1 MRIPFSYIWRS
12 LWARRLTTLL
22 TVTGV
27 ALVVFVF
34 AGVLMLARGLQA
46 TLVETGAPDNVIVLR
61 RSATSEL
68 VSQVDRNT
76 ASILDEQPEVAAA
89 TDGRPLV
96 SKELMLVIGLTRK
109 QTNALTNVSVRGVSP
124 HAFEL
129 RPEVRVTKGRPFQ
142 FGTHEVVVAGN
153 IARRFQGVAIGA
165 DLAFAGDHWTVVG
178 LFEAG
183 GTGFDSEIWGD
194 VDQLMQ
200 ASGRPVFSS
209 VTLRLR
215 DSGQPNTPKARQDS
229 AQFTALKARLQ
240 ADPRTQYAELKP
252 ERQYYR
258 EQSEAMA
265 TFIRILGLI
274 VTIIFSVG
282 AMIGAMIT
290 MYAAVAN
297 RVVEVGTLRALGFQ
311 RRSVL
316 AAFLVESIVLA
327 IIGGLVGVG
336 LASLL
341 SFMRVSTM
349 NFSSFSEIGFG
360 FSLSPG
366 VVAGALGFAVV
377 MGVVGGF
384 LPAVRA
390 ARLGIV
396 SALRAS

>member
-1 MRIPFSYIWRS
+1 MKIPFSYIWRS

-22 TVTGV
+22 TVGGV

-46 TLVETGAPDNVIVLR
+46 TLVDTGAADNVIVLR

-68 VSQVDRNT
+68 VSQVDRT
-76 ASILDEQPEVAAA
+76 VAGIVDAQPEVTAA

-96 SKELMLVIGLTRK
+96 SKELMLVIGLKRK
-109 QTNALTNVSVRGVSP
+109 QTNALANVSVRGVSP

-129 RPEVRVTKGRPFQ
+129 RPGVRITEGRPFQ
-142 FGTHEVVVAGN
+142 FGTHEVVIARN
-153 IARRFQGVAIGA
+153 IARRFEGAAMGA
-165 DLAFAGDHWTVVG
+165 DLSFAGDHWTVVG
-178 LFEAG
+178 LFDAG

-194 VDQLMQ
+194 AEQLMQ
-200 ASGRPVFSS
+200 AAGRPVFSS
-209 VTLRLR
+209 MTFRLR
-215 DSGQPNTPKARQDS
+215 DT
-229 AQFTALKARLQ
+229 AQLAAVKARLQ

-258 EQSEAMA
+258 EQSEGMA
-265 TFIRILGLI
+265 TFIRTLGLV
-274 VTIIFSVG
+274 VTTIFSIG

-297 RVVEVGTLRALGFQ
+297 RVIEVGTLRALGFQ

-316 AAFLVESIVLA
+316 TAFLVESVLLA
-327 IIGGLVGVG
+327 VIGGLVGVA

-341 SFMRVSTM
+341 SFARVSTM

-360 FSLSPG
+360 FSLSAG
-366 VVAGALGFAVV
+366 VILGALAFALV

-390 ARLGIV
+390 ARLNIV
-396 SALRAS
+396 NALRAS

>member
-1 MRIPFSYIWRS
+1 MRIPFSYVWRS

-22 TVTGV
+22 TVAGV

-46 TLVETGAPDNVIVLR
+46 TLVDTGAADNVIVLR

-68 VSQVDRNT
+68 TSQVDRNT
-76 ASILDEQPEVAAA
+76 ASILDAQPEVAAA

-96 SKELMLVIGLTRK
+96 SKELMLVIGLKRK

-129 RPEVRVTKGRPFQ
+129 RPGVRLTDGRAFQ
-142 FGTHEVVVAGN
+142 QGTHEVVAARN
-153 IARRFQGVAIGA
+153 IARRFQDVAIGA
-165 DLAFAGDHWTVVG
+165 DLAFAGDRWTVVG
-178 LFEAG
+178 LFDAG

-194 VDQLMQ
+194 AEQLMQ
-200 ASGRPVFSS
+200 AAGRPVFSS
-209 VTLRLR
+209 MTLRLR
-215 DSGQPNTPKARQDS
+215 DPGQFA
-229 AQFTALKARLQ
+229 ALKMRLQ

-258 EQSEAMA
+258 EQSQAMA
-265 TFIRILGLI
+265 TFIRIMGLI

-327 IIGGLVGVG
+327 VIGGAVGVG

-341 SFMRVSTM
+341 SFARVSTM
-349 NFSSFSEIGFG
+349 NFTSFSEIGFG

-366 VVAGALGFAVV
+366 VVVGALTFALV

-390 ARLGIV
+390 ARLSIV
-396 SALRAS
+396 GALRAS

>member
-1 MRIPFSYIWRS
+1 VRIPFSYIWRS

-22 TVTGV
+22 TVSGV

-46 TLVETGAPDNVIVLR
+46 TLVDTGAADNVIVLR

-68 VSQVDRNT
+68 TSQVDRIT
-76 ASILDEQPEVAAA
+76 AGILDAQPEVAAA

-96 SKELMLVIGLTRK
+96 SKELMLVIGLKRT

-129 RPEVRVTKGRPFQ
+129 RPGVRVTAGRPFQ
-142 FGTHEVVVAGN
+142 FGTHEVVVASN

-165 DLAFAGDHWTVVG
+165 DLAFAGDRWTVVG
-178 LFEAG
+178 LFDAG

-194 VDQLMQ
+194 AEQLMQ
-200 ASGRPVFSS
+200 AAGRPVFSS
-209 VTLRLR
+209 MTVRLR
-215 DSGQPNTPKARQDS
+215 DPGQFD
-229 AQFTALKARLQ
+229 ALKARLQ

-258 EQSEAMA
+258 EQSQAMA

-316 AAFLVESIVLA
+316 AAFLVESVVLA
-327 IIGGLVGVG
+327 VIGGAVGVG

-341 SFMRVSTM
+341 SFARVSTM
-349 NFSSFSEIGFG
+349 NFTSFSEIGFG
-360 FSLSPG
+360 FSLSPA
-366 VVAGALGFAVV
+366 VIVGALAFALV

-390 ARLGIV
+390 ARLSIV
-396 SALRAS
+396 GALRAS

>member
-1 MRIPFSYIWRS
+1 MKIPLSYIWRS

-22 TVTGV
+22 TVGGV

-46 TLVETGAPDNVIVLR
+46 TLVDTGAPDNVIVLR

-68 VSQVDRNT
+68 VSQVDRT
-76 ASILDEQPEVAAA
+76 VAGIVDAQPEVAAA

-96 SKELMLVIGLTRK
+96 SKELMLVIGLNRK
-109 QTNALTNVSVRGVSP
+109 QTNALANVSVRGVSP

-129 RPEVRVTKGRPFQ
+129 RPGVRITEGRPFQ
-142 FGTHEVVVAGN
+142 FGTHEVVIARN
-153 IARRFQGVAIGA
+153 IARRFQGAAMGA
-165 DLAFAGDHWTVVG
+165 DLSFAGDHWTVVG
-178 LFEAG
+178 LFDAG

-194 VDQLMQ
+194 AEQLMQ
-200 ASGRPVFSS
+200 AAGRPVFSS
-209 VTLRLR
+209 MTFRLR
-215 DSGQPNTPKARQDS
+215 DP
-229 AQFTALKARLQ
+229 AQLEAVKARLQ

-258 EQSEAMA
+258 EQSEGMA
-265 TFIRILGLI
+265 KFIRILGLV
-274 VTIIFSVG
+274 VTSIFSVG

-297 RVVEVGTLRALGFQ
+297 RVIEVGTLRALGFQ

-316 AAFLVESIVLA
+316 TAFLVESVLLA
-327 IIGGLVGVG
+327 VIGGLVGVA

-341 SFMRVSTM
+341 SFARVSTM

-360 FSLSPG
+360 FSLSGG
-366 VVAGALGFAVV
+366 VVAGALIFALV

-390 ARLGIV
+390 ARLSIV
-396 SALRAS
+396 NALRAS